1 MNTKQVIVVRTD
13 LKMRRGKESA
23 QCCHASLGFLTR
35 FLQGRDGQWQINDG
49 GGIFSVLLSAA
60 AREWQI
66 NDGGGIFS
74 VLLSAAAREWVNGI
88 YTKIVLGADSEAEL
102 LEVQKLCEQA
112 GLQTCLV
119 IDKGLTEIPPNTP
132 TALGIGPDEAEK
144 IDAITGQNGLHPLKL
159 R

>member
-35 FLQGRDGQWQINDG
+35 FLQGRDGQ
-49 GGIFSVLLSAA
+49 
-60 AREWQI
+60 WQI